1 MKNFLLVIGSCFIG
15 LSALFHVYIF
25 YLESIA
31 WTKPKTWKAFGIA
44 SQEAAETIRPMAL
57 NQGFYNLFLAL
68 EIGAGFVAL
77 AFNEKIAFALIIA
90 GAASILGAGLV
101 LFFSVKTSRRA
112 AIIQATPPFIGLV
125 FLLFGALS

>member
-1 MKNFLLVIGSCFIG
+1 MIGSCFIG
-15 LSALFHVYIF
+15 FSALFHVYIF

-44 SQEAAETIRPMAL
+44 SQDAAETIRPMAL

-68 EIGAGFVAL
+68 EIGAGFVTL
-77 AFNEKIAFALIIA
+77 AINRKIGFALIIA

-112 AIIQATPPFIGLV
+112 ALIQAAPPFIGLV
-125 FLLFGALS
+125 FLLLGALS

>member
-15 LSALFHVYIF
+15 FSALFHVYIF

-77 AFNEKIAFALIIA
+77 AFNEKIGFALIIA

-101 LFFSVKTSRRA
+101 LFISVKTSRRA
-112 AIIQATPPFIGLV
+112 AIIQATPPLIGLV
-125 FLLFGALS
+125 FLLLGALS

>member
-1 MKNFLLVIGSCFIG
+1 MIGSCFIG

-68 EIGAGFVAL
+68 EIAAGLVAL
-77 AFNEKIAFALIIA
+77 AVNEKVGFALIIA
-90 GAASILGAGLV
+90 GAESILGAGLV